1 MKKTLSVLAAL
12 LPVIYIASLVLLF
25 LLDAADEPLVSF
37 MIAYCV
43 IAAVLLVTFSILTAG
58 AKRRFLASTNIWLYA
73 VNLALFLVETVYWLV
88 QLEQTRIAEQN
99 GAMGGGLGLV
109 LLILIYLPHWF
120 SYLLTHIT
128 GTINCVR
135 TLHGICSG
143 GVCAFHTLLQLL
155 PVTDLVSA
163 CWIAHL
169 VKRKNTVE

>member
-12 LPVIYIASLVLLF
+12 LPVIYIASLVLLV
-25 LLDAADEPLVSF
+25 LLDAADEPLVGF
-37 MIAYCV
+37 MIAYCI
-43 IAAVLLVTFSILTAG
+43 IAAVLLVVFSILTAG
-58 AKRRFLASTNIWLYA
+58 AKRRFLAVTNIWLYA
-73 VNLALFLVETVYWLV
+73 GNLVLFLFEAVYWLV

-120 SYLLTHIT
+120 SYLLTHIA
-128 GTINCVR
+128 GAINCVR

-155 PVTDLVSA
+155 PVTDLISA
-163 CWIAHL
+163 CCIVHM
-169 VKRKNTVE
+169 VKKQKTME